1 MMTDTVGCNQC
12 GYPRTGVVMSTTENR
27 NGLRYQRRKRKC
39 HRCGASYHT
48 VEIMETNH
56 HAIERR
62 KRSERTD
69 SETTRLRQGH
79 G

>member
-12 GYPRTGVVMSTTENR
+12 GYPRTGVVNSTTENR
-27 NGLRYQRRKRKC
+27 NGLRYQRRKRRC

-48 VEIMETNH
+48 IEIMED
-56 HAIERR
+56 
-62 KRSERTD
+62 KSERNSYTKAN
-69 SETTRLRQGH
+69 RVRQGH